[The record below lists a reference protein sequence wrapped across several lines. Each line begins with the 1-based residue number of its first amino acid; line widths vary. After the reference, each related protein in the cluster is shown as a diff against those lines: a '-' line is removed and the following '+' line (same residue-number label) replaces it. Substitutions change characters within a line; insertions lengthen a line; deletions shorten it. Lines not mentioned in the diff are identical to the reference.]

1 LEKRTS
7 GAKALITVAFCG
19 TAEAVPFVQY
29 EAGRFVQCGSRAL
42 RFSVEAGRFVSVWKP
57 GASFSVKPDPSFLR
71 VKPAHRSGVKA
82 DASFS
87 VKPGRFVQ

>member
-29 EAGRFVQCGSRAL
+29 
-42 RFSVEAGRFVSVWKP
+42 EAGRFVSVWKP